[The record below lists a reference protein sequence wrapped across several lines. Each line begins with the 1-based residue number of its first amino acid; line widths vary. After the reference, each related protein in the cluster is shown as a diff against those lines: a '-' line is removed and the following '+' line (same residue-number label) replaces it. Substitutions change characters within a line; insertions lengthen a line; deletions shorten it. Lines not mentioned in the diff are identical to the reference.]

1 MIPACGADLVGYF
14 VPHEGSITTAYAA
27 YHVDS
32 LAAYEEYRARLREH
46 PLGRANIEFAQRERF
61 LVKED
66 RIFLRLASTPHA
78 SLVTP

>member
-1 MIPACGADLVGYF
+1 VIPACAADLVGYF

-46 PLGRANIEFAQRERF
+46 PLGRANLEVAQRERF

-78 SLVTP
+78 PRVTP